1 MFWNANT
8 LRGRLALSQAGAW
21 WPQPDAMAY
30 PTHDSDLRRP
40 VPVLPQRVRF
50 VLDRVSALHRL
61 PLGSLFGLRRTGPIM
76 AARRHA
82 WAELRKL
89 IKPDGRPISSVQIG
103 RWFGVDHTTVL
114 YGVRQHRNGRYPFTR
129 TGRIG
134 R

>member
-1 MFWNANT
+1 MAPHT
-8 LRGRLALSQAGAW
+8 HEAGS
-21 WPQPDAMAY
+21 P
-30 PTHDSDLRRP
+30 RP
-40 VPVLPQRVRF
+40 LPVLPLRARF
-50 VLDRVSALHRL
+50 VVDRVSALHRI
-61 PLGSLFGLRRTGPIM
+61 PVDWLFGMRRTAPIM

-82 WAELRKL
+82 WAELGKL

-129 TGRIG
+129 TGGIG

>member
-1 MFWNANT
+1 MT
-8 LRGRLALSQAGAW
+8 LSALDPS
-21 WPQPDAMAY
+21 
-30 PTHDSDLRRP
+30 SSRP
-40 VPVLPQRVRF
+40 APVLPSRVRF
-50 VLDRVSALHRL
+50 VLERVSALHRV
-61 PLGSLFGLRRTGPIM
+61 PLQMLFEARRTAPVM

-82 WAELRKL
+82 WAELVKL

-129 TGRIG
+129 IPSARAGRAG